1 VSRPQEIIQ
10 ACDEFGLRIEDVQI
24 LDNGAV
30 SVKVKDGY
38 MPDDLSDQ
46 MDALRIPPV
55 GQKRQ
60 CVYFLKGL
68 TTGNIKIGYSHDLR
82 NRMVSIR
89 TSCAER
95 LQLLLVLDGD
105 QSTEAAIHRILR
117 PWRQRG
123 EWFSDSEDVL
133 HLIERCRQTPD
144 QFIQY
149 MDETRH

>member
-1 VSRPQEIIQ
+1 MSKPQEIIEV
-10 ACDEFGLRIEDVQI
+10 CDEFGLRIEDVQI
-24 LDNGAV
+24 LANGAV

-46 MDALRIPPV
+46 MDALGIPPA

-60 CVYFLKGL
+60 CIYFVKGL
-68 TTGNIKIGYSHDLR
+68 TTGRIKIGYSHDLR

-95 LQLLLVLDGD
+95 LQLLFVMDGD
-105 QSTEAAIHRILR
+105 QSTEAAIHRILH
-117 PWRQRG
+117 PWRKQG

-133 HLIERCRQTPD
+133 WLIDRCRHSPD